1 MSTTYGTD
9 PCRAPSGRNSARSL
23 TWGGAP
29 GYGCTVPSALKSRTP
44 AKLLLALIV
53 VAFTAAGAV
62 AQAIPKGRP
71 PNFVFMFADD
81 LGYGDLA
88 CYGHPYAKTP
98 ALDELATEGT
108 RFTQAYAGG
117 QTCSPSRTAIM
128 TGRTWWRFAK
138 GVSWNGFGDR
148 VTVTELL
155 NKAGYATGHFGK
167 WHIGPQNY
175 RGQTASGVYGIDEY
189 DRCGPIDIYKKII
202 PEGRDAPIYDRAI
215 EFIKKHKDRPF
226 YVNVWGFST
235 HSPLFAH
242 SNHLAE
248 FKNLVVNKED
258 FSERMQK
265 KFKDCETH
273 GVDINESMRNYL
285 ADVYALDL
293 SVKKLLAALDK
304 LGLRD
309 NTIVVFS
316 SDQGPADIK
325 MDDDVYNRVY
335 EFKEDHKNL
344 IGYSGPFRDGKHKIF
359 EGGLR
364 VPFIIRWPGEVKANC
379 VDSENVFCG
388 VDWLPSV
395 CKLAGVEAPTD
406 IDGEDVSDM
415 WLGAKRARRKPLI
428 WNGYP
433 GPSIREGK
441 WRYYNGKYGELLYDV
456 SKDPGET
463 NNLMKQYPEVADG
476 LRKRVEAWLKELPRP
491 ERQVLKGRNND
502 SLGQRPR

>member
-1 MSTTYGTD
+1 MNYN
-9 PCRAPSGRNSARSL
+9 GRWLLHTLVAAAALMAGLSAR
-23 TWGGAP
+23 
-29 GYGCTVPSALKSRTP
+29 
-44 AKLLLALIV
+44 
-53 VAFTAAGAV
+53 AAADE
-62 AQAIPKGRP
+62 R
-71 PNFVFMFADD
+71 PNFVFLFADD
-81 LGYGDLA
+81 LGWGDLA

-98 ALDELATEGT
+98 ALDKLATEGT
-108 RFTQAYAGG
+108 RFTQSYAGG

-128 TGRTWWRFAK
+128 TGRTWWRFSK
-138 GVSWNGFGDR
+138 SVGWNGFGDR

-167 WHIGPQNY
+167 WHIGPQPY
-175 RGQTASGVYGIDEY
+175 GGQRLSGVYGIDEY
-189 DRCGPIDIYKKII
+189 DRCGPREIYEQVV

-215 EFIKKHKDRPF
+215 EFIRENKDRPF

-235 HSPLFAH
+235 HSPVFAH

-248 FKNLVVNKED
+248 FTDLVVDKSE

-265 KFKDCETH
+265 KFKHCETY
-273 GVDINESMRNYL
+273 GVDVNESMRHYL

-293 SVKKLLAALDK
+293 SVKKLLDALDE

-335 EFKEDHKNL
+335 EFNVDHRNL

-364 VPFIIRWPGEVKANC
+364 VPFIIRWPGKVKANV
-379 VDSENVFCG
+379 VDADSVFCG
-388 VDWLPSV
+388 VDWLPTI

-415 WLGAKRARRKPLI
+415 WLGAKRIRRKPLI
-428 WNGYP
+428 WSGYP

-441 WRYYNGKYGELLYDV
+441 WRYYDVKYGELLYDV
-456 SKDPGET
+456 SRDPGET
-463 NNLMKQYPEVADG
+463 DNLIKQYPEVADR
-476 LRKRVEAWLKELPRP
+476 LRKKVAAWLKELPKLEPNPKKKSKRK
-491 ERQVLKGRNND
+491 R
-502 SLGQRPR
+502 

>member
-1 MSTTYGTD
+1 LEK
-9 PCRAPSGRNSARSL
+9 SAVTRTIEL
-23 TWGGAP
+23 VCDKVRDKVCVGAA
-29 GYGCTVPSALKSRTP
+29 G
-44 AKLLLALIV
+44 KLLLALI
-53 VAFTAAGAV
+53 AV
-62 AQAIPKGRP
+62 AATAMVLSVQAAPERP
-71 PNFVFMFADD
+71 PNIVFILADD

-98 ALDELATEGT
+98 ALDKLATEGT

-148 VTVTELL
+148 VTVTDLL
-155 NKAGYATGHFGK
+155 KKAGYATGHFGK

-175 RGQTASGVYGIDEY
+175 RGQTASSVYGIDEY
-189 DRCGPIDIYKKII
+189 DRCGPIDIYKQVI

-215 EFIKKHKDRPF
+215 EFIKKNKDRPF

-235 HSPLFAH
+235 HAPLFAH

-248 FKNLVVNKED
+248 FKDLVVNKRD

-265 KFKDCETH
+265 KFKHCETY

-293 SVKKLLAALDK
+293 SVKKLLDALEE
-304 LGLRD
+304 LGLLD
-309 NTIVVFS
+309 NTIAVFS

-364 VPFIIRWPGEVKANC
+364 VPFIIRWPGKVKADT
-379 VDSENVFCG
+379 VDSDNVFCG
-388 VDWLPSV
+388 VDWLPTI
-395 CKLAGVEAPTD
+395 CKLAGVEAPED

-415 WLGAKRARRKPLI
+415 WLGAKRIRRKPLI

-441 WRYYNGKYGELLYDV
+441 WRYYISSNRSKEIPGELLYDV
-456 SKDPGET
+456 LKDPGET
-463 NNLMKQYPEVADG
+463 NNLTRQYPEVADR
-476 LRKRVEAWLKELPRP
+476 LRKKVEAWLKELPKP
-491 ERQVLKGRNND
+491 EPKPKKRRGKK
-502 SLGQRPR
+502 